1 VSETLESVDRLRLES
16 GTLYIG
22 ESQMAKK
29 TTKPAAVSTPAAAPA
44 APAPQR
50 SEVKG
55 SGTATKSAAPR
66 EVTFQMIE
74 TRAFEI
80 YAGRGYAPGD
90 PTADWLEAERQLKA
104 GL

>member
-1 VSETLESVDRLRLES
+1 
-16 GTLYIG
+16 
-22 ESQMAKK
+22 MPPPKK
-29 TTKPAAVSTPAAAPA
+29 TKPAASTPAAPAPA
-44 APAPQR
+44 PAAPQR

-55 SGTATKSAAPR
+55 SGTAAKAAPAPR
-66 EVTFQMIE
+66 EINYQMIE
-74 TRAFEI
+74 QRAYEI

>member
-1 VSETLESVDRLRLES
+1 
-16 GTLYIG
+16 
-22 ESQMAKK
+22 MPPPKK
-29 TTKPAAVSTPAAAPA
+29 TKAPASTPATPAPAAAPA
-44 APAPQR
+44 APQR

-55 SGTATKSAAPR
+55 SGTAAKTAPAPR
-66 EVTFQMIE
+66 EITYAMIE
-74 TRAFEI
+74 QRAYEI

>member
-1 VSETLESVDRLRLES
+1 
-16 GTLYIG
+16 
-22 ESQMAKK
+22 MPPKK
-29 TTKPAAVSTPAAAPA
+29 TSKPAAASTPASAPAAPA

-55 SGTATKSAAPR
+55 SGTMAKPAAPR
-66 EVTFQMIE
+66 EITYQQIE
-74 TRAFEI
+74 LRAYEI

-90 PTADWLEAERQLKA
+90 PNADWLEAERQLKA